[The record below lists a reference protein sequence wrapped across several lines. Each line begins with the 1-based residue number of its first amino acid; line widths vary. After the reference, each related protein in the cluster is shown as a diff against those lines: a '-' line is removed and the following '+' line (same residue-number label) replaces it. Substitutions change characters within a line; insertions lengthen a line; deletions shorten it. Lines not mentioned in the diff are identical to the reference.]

1 MKKIV
6 SLTIASTDFNFNVDV
21 QAHSDFVDSAA
32 RGESM
37 TAAAYNFV
45 MRTIDEKQKDDFKKL
60 LAESP
65 GAELQIA
72 SSIKAEY
79 SPVLEIKVKK

>member
-1 MKKIV
+1 MKQKIT
-6 SLTIASTDFNFNVDV
+6 LTIGAVDFSFNVTV
-21 QAHSDFVDSAA
+21 QDHSAFVDSAA

-37 TAAAYNFV
+37 TAAAHNFV
-45 MRTIDEKQKDDFKKL
+45 MRTIDEKQKDDFKEL
-60 LAESP
+60 LTTSP

-72 SSIKAEY
+72 SSLKAEF

>member
-1 MKKIV
+1 MKQTII
-6 SLTIASTDFNFNVDV
+6 LTIGAVDFSFNVTV
-21 QAHSDFVDSAA
+21 QDHNDFVDSAA

-37 TAAAYNFV
+37 TAAAHNFV
-45 MRTIDEKQKDDFKKL
+45 MRTIDEEQKEDFKKL
-60 LAESP
+60 LAASP

-72 SSIKAEY
+72 SSLKAEF

>member
-1 MKKIV
+1 MKKLV
-6 SLTIASTDFNFNVDV
+6 TLTIGDKDFNFNVTV
-21 QAHSDFVDSAA
+21 QDHSDFVDSAA

-37 TAAAYNFV
+37 TAAAHNFV
-45 MRTIDEKQKDDFKKL
+45 MRAIDKEQKEDFKKL
-60 LAESP
+60 LTDSP

-72 SSIKAEY
+72 SSIKAEF